1 MGSDHNVPTLAIIRV
16 TQQTAM
22 RATRIWVNQGVFHR
36 PKADA
41 PELSAKDER
50 HRFELGEV
58 RLTTSGIGTEVKWH
72 VQTPCVAS
80 LFVVSDWLLRAQAP
94 FVLRFYISG
103 WFEEF
108 YQTSTETIARLEAI
122 IARGDRHFPVRT
134 FVQQV
139 EISKSIL
146 APLVVDASSATSKI
160 DELAIECVY
169 NRENKRFNV
178 TSVGKQSLIAKVY
191 GDVESSFPRQSTGS
205 YSDAVNVGYIDVLES
220 GKPRADHVLAA
231 LRFPNNT
238 VYWVPYHRLI
248 LPVLGQSRNDAV
260 RVVSQFGSIGFKVI

>member
-1 MGSDHNVPTLAIIRV
+1 
-16 TQQTAM
+16 M
-22 RATRIWVNQGVFHR
+22 RATRIWVNQGAFQRVS
-36 PKADA
+36 AET
-41 PELSAKDER
+41 PELSAKEER
-50 HRFELGEV
+50 QRFELGEV
-58 RLTTSGIGTEVKWH
+58 RITSGSIGSEIKWH
-72 VQTPCVAS
+72 VQTPCIAS
-80 LFVVSDWLLRAQAP
+80 LFVVSDWLLKAQAP

-108 YQTSTETIARLEAI
+108 YQTATQAIARLEAI

-146 APLVVDASSATSKI
+146 APLVLDASTSVSTI
-160 DELAIECVY
+160 DDVAIECVY
-169 NRENKRFNV
+169 NRENQRFNV
-178 TSVGKQSLIAKVY
+178 TAVGKQSLIAKVY

-205 YSDAVNVGYIDVLES
+205 YSDAVNLGYIDVLQS

-248 LPVLGQSRNDAV
+248 LPVLGQTKSDAV
-260 RVVSQFGSIGFKVI
+260 KVVSQFGSIGFKVI